1 MTNQPKPDACPL
13 CQANLALVGRTHRCR
28 PQQQQVVREPEPG
41 LASPNASS
49 PNDVSP
55 NAHYIRN
62 ARWRQNHRDR
72 YNAGMRDLM
81 RRKRTNTARSSA

>member
-1 MTNQPKPDACPL
+1 MANQLKPDACPV
-13 CQANLALVGRTHRCR
+13 CQANLALVGRTHRCL

-41 LASPNASS
+41 LTS

-81 RRKRTNTARSSA
+81 RRKRQADKQARPAA